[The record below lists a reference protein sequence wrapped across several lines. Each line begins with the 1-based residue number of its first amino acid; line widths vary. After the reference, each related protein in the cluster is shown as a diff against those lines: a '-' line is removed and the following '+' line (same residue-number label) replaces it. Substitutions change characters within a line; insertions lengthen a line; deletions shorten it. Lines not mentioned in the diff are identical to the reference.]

1 MLYYN
6 RIDISVRID
15 LTKSNKSKERMIC
28 YYCLFNHGF
37 ILQDSAYNGCN
48 NLKMVCA
55 NISDI
60 AITTIRN
67 VDYRC
72 IIHNI
77 SKSEAISLLKNSVLE
92 DRGFI

>member
-1 MLYYN
+1 
-6 RIDISVRID
+6 
-15 LTKSNKSKERMIC
+15 
-28 YYCLFNHGF
+28 
-37 ILQDSAYNGCN
+37 
-48 NLKMVCA
+48 MVCA

-92 DRGFI
+92 DRGYI